1 MSESDDRD
9 AARLR
14 RKRLIE
20 RLNAREAELSQSPGG
35 QPQLS
40 EEQLEAEVEKQRTL
54 NLMRGAFPFFSF

>member
-14 RKRLIE
+14 RQRLIE
-20 RLNAREAELSQSPGG
+20 RLNAREAELSESPGR

-40 EEQLEAEVEKQRTL
+40 EEQLEAETEKQRTL